1 MGDSI
6 DYVKFMVMYF
16 GAYGVTMTIS
26 ADYFWGP
33 NSPVKMDYVAV
44 PLDPIG
50 EFFTRTVGICFLIMT
65 LGKTHFGVSE
75 AAWIKQTMLFN
86 AGMIFFFYQN
96 GNSDGAH
103 FTPWLWQ
110 AQAGISAALTFWGK
124 KTMDD
129 MKLSF

>member
-1 MGDSI
+1 MSRNRIERRRATDVDAPRDPPRS
-6 DYVKFMVMYF
+6 
-16 GAYGVTMTIS
+16 
-26 ADYFWGP
+26 
-33 NSPVKMDYVAV
+33 AV

-129 MKLSF
+129 MESKE